1 MFSNHPL
8 EGLGILPGESK
19 ESKSESIRSESQ
31 SISTEE
37 ACDFLECE
45 KPKLQELLRE
55 GVVPALKFG
64 KAWVMPRQAFFQA
77 MNALAI
83 QAAKERQKVTEGER
97 KAREEDRREADA
109 DLVRRG
115 RPRSPWNT

>member
-8 EGLGILPGESK
+8 EGLGILPVESK
-19 ESKSESIRSESQ
+19 QSKSESIRSNTE

-37 ACDFLECE
+37 ACMFLECAE
-45 KPKLQELLRE
+45 PKLQELLRE

-64 KAWVMPRQAFFQA
+64 KAWVIPRHAFFQA

-83 QAAKERQKVTEGER
+83 QAAGER
-97 KAREEDRREADA
+97 LKAAESERKSREDERREADA

-115 RPRSPWNT
+115 RPRLPWNT